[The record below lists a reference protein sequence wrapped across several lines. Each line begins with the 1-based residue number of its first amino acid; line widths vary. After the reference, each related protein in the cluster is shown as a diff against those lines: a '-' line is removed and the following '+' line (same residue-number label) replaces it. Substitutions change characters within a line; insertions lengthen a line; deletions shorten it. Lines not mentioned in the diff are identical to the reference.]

1 MSKLLKEAL
10 ADAKA
15 VRSTAYANAKAA
27 IAESFQPSLQRMIS
41 ARLSEEEDD
50 EMEAE
55 EPTDTGFGSFED
67 ELGGAEEMEAEE
79 PTDDEMEMEQLMR
92 ELDGEEDDEMAMEGD
107 DMDFED
113 DDMDF
118 EDDEM
123 AMEGDEYEDEMSMEN
138 EEPTDDEIYE
148 MIMREMEGED
158 EEMVESTDGGAYDES
173 VPTRSV
179 NSEVRKLR
187 AENANLKKQKNEA
200 LMVVTKL
207 KKTINEV
214 NLLNAK
220 LLYNTKITRQFDLTK
235 PQLTSILESLDRA
248 TSIRETKLVYTTVC
262 QTINKNRKKTNIKE
276 GFASKAAP
284 TVKKSLNESVQMVS
298 RWQELANIK
307 KAI

>member
-27 IAESFQPSLQRMIS
+27 IEESFQPSLQRMIS

-50 EMEAE
+50 EMEVE
-55 EPTDTGFGSFED
+55 EPTDTGFRSFED
-67 ELGGAEEMEAEE
+67 ELGGAEEMPAEE
-79 PTDDEMEMEQLMR
+79 PSDDDLEMEQLMR
-92 ELDGEEDDEMAMEGD
+92 ELDGEDDEEMAMES
-107 DMDFED
+107 

-123 AMEGDEYEDEMSMEN
+123 AMEGDEYEDEMTMEN

-179 NSEVRKLR
+179 NSEVRRLR
-187 AENANLKKQKNEA
+187 SENANLKKQKNEA
-200 LMVVTKL
+200 LLVVTKL

-235 PQLTSILESLDRA
+235 PQLTRILESLDRA

-262 QTINKNRKKTNIKE
+262 QTINNRKKTNIKE
-276 GFASKAAP
+276 GFASKATP

>member
-67 ELGGAEEMEAEE
+67 ELGGAEEMEVEE
-79 PTDDEMEMEQLMR
+79 PSDDEMEMEQLMR

-113 DDMDF
+113 DDM
-118 EDDEM
+118 
-123 AMEGDEYEDEMSMEN
+123 AMEGDEYEDEMSMES

-179 NSEVRKLR
+179 NSEVRRLR
-187 AENANLKKQKNEA
+187 SENANLKKQKNEA

-284 TVKKSLNESVQMVS
+284 TVKKTVNESVQMVS

>member
-10 ADAKA
+10 ADART

-67 ELGGAEEMEAEE
+67 ELGGAEEVPTEE
-79 PTDDEMEMEQLMR
+79 PTDDDLEMEQLMR

-113 DDMDF
+113 D
-118 EDDEM
+118 EM
-123 AMEGDEYEDEMSMEN
+123 AMEGDEYEEEGA
-138 EEPTDDEIYE
+138 EPTDDEIYE

-187 AENANLKKQKNEA
+187 AENVNLKKQKNEA

-284 TVKKSLNESVQMVS
+284 TVKKTVNESVQMVS

>member
-27 IAESFQPSLQRMIS
+27 IEESFQPSLQRMIS
-41 ARLSEEEDD
+41 ARLSEEDD
-50 EMEAE
+50 LEMADE
-55 EPTDTGFGSFED
+55 EETDTGFGSFED
-67 ELGGAEEMEAEE
+67 ELGGAEEMSTEE
-79 PTDDEMEMEQLMR
+79 PSDDDLEMEQLMR
-92 ELDGEEDDEMAMEGD
+92 EFDGEDDEEMAMEGD
-107 DMDFED
+107 DMEFAD
-113 DDMDF
+113 DD
-118 EDDEM
+118 M
-123 AMEGDEYEDEMSMEN
+123 AMEGDEYEEEN

-179 NSEVRKLR
+179 NSEVRRLR
-187 AENANLKKQKNEA
+187 SENANLKKQKNEA
-200 LMVVTKL
+200 LLVVTKL

-235 PQLTSILESLDRA
+235 PQLTRILESLDRA

-262 QTINKNRKKTNIKE
+262 QTINNRKKTNIKE
-276 GFASKAAP
+276 GFASKATP

>member
-27 IAESFQPSLQRMIS
+27 IEESFQPSLQRMIS

-50 EMEAE
+50 EMEVE
-55 EPTDTGFGSFED
+55 EPSDTGFGSFED
-67 ELGGAEEMEAEE
+67 ELGGAEEEAS
-79 PTDDEMEMEQLMR
+79 DDEMEMEQLMR
-92 ELDGEEDDEMAMEGD
+92 ELDGEDDEEMAMEGD
-107 DMDFED
+107 DMDFD
-113 DDMDF
+113 
-118 EDDEM
+118 DDEM
-123 AMEGDEYEDEMSMEN
+123 AMEGDEYEDDEMSMES

-179 NSEVRKLR
+179 NSEVRRLR
-187 AENANLKKQKNEA
+187 SENANLKKQKNEA

-276 GFASKAAP
+276 GFASKATP
-284 TVKKSLNESVQMVS
+284 TVKKSRNESTQMVS